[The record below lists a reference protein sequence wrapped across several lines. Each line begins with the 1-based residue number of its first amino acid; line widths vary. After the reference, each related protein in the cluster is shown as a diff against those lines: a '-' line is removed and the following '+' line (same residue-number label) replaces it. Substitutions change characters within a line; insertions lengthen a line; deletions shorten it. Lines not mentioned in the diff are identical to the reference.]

1 MAVSATFFSFWT
13 VRFLRRP
20 RGRKFEELVSP
31 QLPFCRGRWVWL
43 KGSAPPG
50 FHRSHQSRW
59 SAPERQH
66 IVWDSAKERY
76 QFHNCTYVFQPRT
89 SLFLAPEVW
98 DSLWSCGLHFH
109 ALCQPLSDNFLFSQV
124 DSATHSLPKSPAL
137 CFDRVL
143 VLFFFPLPLLILP
156 FMKRDFLIGEVSHP
170 TTLWEKST
178 IRTGS
183 FLRKVKELFESSVS
197 DQADTNNNNNINHF
211 MRQSAW

>member
-1 MAVSATFFSFWT
+1 MLPSYVLPNSLSFFFPPLSSNSRVEFVILWLFSATFFSFWT

-66 IVWDSAKERY
+66 IVWDSAKEGY

-89 SLFLAPEVW
+89 SLFLATEVW
-98 DSLWSCGLHFH
+98 DSLWSRSLHFH

-124 DSATHSLPKSPAL
+124 EAS
-137 CFDRVL
+137 
-143 VLFFFPLPLLILP
+143 
-156 FMKRDFLIGEVSHP
+156 
-170 TTLWEKST
+170 
-178 IRTGS
+178 
-183 FLRKVKELFESSVS
+183 
-197 DQADTNNNNNINHF
+197 
-211 MRQSAW
+211 